1 MRLPTDSFLVS
12 RKYISVYATSVRFAD
27 IPRAEF
33 QKLPLL
39 FDFGTGNAKLVNA
52 FGIFQIKL

>member
-12 RKYISVYATSVRFAD
+12 RKYISVYVTLVRFAD

-52 FGIFQIKL
+52 FGIFAN

>member
-12 RKYISVYATSVRFAD
+12 RKYISVSYVTSVRFAD

-52 FGIFQIKL
+52 FGIFAN

>member
-12 RKYISVYATSVRFAD
+12 RKYISVYVTSVRFAD

-33 QKLPLL
+33 QKLPL
-39 FDFGTGNAKLVNA
+39 FDFGTGNAKLVDA